1 MKDAKTKLIELLQK
15 AFSGEL
21 AAALAYNGHWKSL
34 KNVAEIRIVKKIE
47 EDEWRHR
54 EQVRLMLLK
63 LNAEPLFLRDKVF
76 YLIGRS
82 IGIICHFC
90 GEFCAAFFAGILER
104 KNVDEYAQALELAKE
119 IGLENYFDD
128 FIEMRETER
137 EHEIILREM
146 IKDNWFFPLFSF
158 IFRWG
163 KAADFVAEKQNA
175 RF

>member
-15 AFSGEL
+15 AFSGEQ

-34 KNVAEIRIVKKIE
+34 KDETEIRIVKKIE
-47 EDEWRHR
+47 ADEWRHR
-54 EQVRLMLLK
+54 EQIRVMLVE
-63 LNAEPLFLRDKVF
+63 LNAEPLFRRDKVF

-90 GEFCAAFFAGILER
+90 GRFCAAFFAGILEN
-104 KNVDEYAQALELAKE
+104 KNVEEYKEALELAKE
-119 IGLENYFDD
+119 IGLEKYFDV
-128 FIEMRETER
+128 FLEMRETEA

-146 IKDNWFFPLFSF
+146 IKENWFFPLFSF

-163 KAADFVAEKQNA
+163 NAADFAVEK
-175 RF
+175 